1 MEFID
6 DPGVQVACESRVRII
21 GSDKISLTLF
31 QGVGTFNGSVV
42 DHFDMNVGVFFV
54 ELFSVGYQIV
64 AADGVAGANTQL
76 ASV

>member
-21 GSDKISLTLF
+21 GNDKISLTIF
-31 QGVGTFNGSVV
+31 QGFGTLNGSVV

-54 ELFSVGYQIV
+54 ELF
-64 AADGVAGANTQL
+64 
-76 ASV
+76 

>member
-21 GSDKISLTLF
+21 GNDKISLTIF
-31 QGVGTFNGSVV
+31 QGFGTFNGSVV
-42 DHFDMNVGVFFV
+42 RNLDVNIGKLLVKTVQIR
-54 ELFSVGYQIV
+54 YQIV